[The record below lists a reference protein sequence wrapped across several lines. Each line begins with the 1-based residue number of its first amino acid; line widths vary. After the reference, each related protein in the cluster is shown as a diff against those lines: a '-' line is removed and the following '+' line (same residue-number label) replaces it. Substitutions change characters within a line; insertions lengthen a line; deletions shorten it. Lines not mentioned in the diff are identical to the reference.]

1 MMHFVPLRG
10 RQRADRAPCRRTA
23 SQMCTHRTHA
33 LRTRQFGRRRLS
45 KRTDLSWPDVAVA
58 WRRSATPR
66 TQHRRTDWTLAV
78 ALLAQATDRDARQLA
93 ALDEICAG
101 RSAAS
106 PWASRVRQ
114 TWIVL
119 AATASALLAKRE
131 RARRT
136 SSRRERGCRRLSGH
150 ARRAMGCTEQ
160 SRALART
167 TSGAR
172 SKFETWSPRPRE

>member
-1 MMHFVPLRG
+1 MHFVPLRG

-93 ALDEICAG
+93 ALNEICAG

-106 PWASRVRQ
+106 LWRPEYDRPGLRLLRRRQRCWLSESELDGPHRDASEGVGASVDTLGGRWA
-114 TWIVL
+114 
-119 AATASALLAKRE
+119 
-131 RARRT
+131 ARN
-136 SSRRERGCRRLSGH
+136 S
-150 ARRAMGCTEQ
+150 
-160 SRALART
+160 LARSQVT

-172 SKFETWSPRPRE
+172 SKFET